1 MGSQGA
7 EARAGRRP
15 PFLALKAKNV
25 ALCFEIADADQ
36 DGPRAGDSPTS
47 HITHFEKKM
56 CGGPTCPTFATP
68 FLHLLLLMPTAV
80 RHD

>member
-25 ALCFEIADADQ
+25 ALCFEIPDADQ
-36 DGPRAGDSPTS
+36 DGPRAGDSPV
-47 HITHFEKKM
+47 EKKM